1 LQARVDHNALDV
13 NAGAKETMRIRPRF
27 LIGVGLIAAAI
38 GYLIFSS
45 IRTTSE
51 YYLTVPEVAAP
62 KTELGGRAIRVAGRV
77 KPGNIAW
84 DPNSL
89 TLKFEI
95 APIPDLEAS
104 GAPVKP
110 VSAVASDVAA
120 DPVSFRVVSAGEPK
134 PDMFAPGRDVIV
146 EGKLGPDG
154 GRERKAIQGK
164 QR

>member
-1 LQARVDHNALDV
+1 
-13 NAGAKETMRIRPRF
+13 MRIRPRF
-27 LIGVGLIAAAI
+27 FIGGGLIVLAI

-51 YYLTVPEVAAP
+51 YYLTVPEVAARQS
-62 KTELGGRAIRVAGRV
+62 ELGGQAIRVAGRV
-77 KPGNIAW
+77 KPGNIGW

-95 APIPDLEAS
+95 APIPDLDAS

-110 VSAVASDVAA
+110 VLAS
-120 DPVSFRVVSAGEPK
+120 DPVSFRVVAAGEPK

-146 EGKLGPDG
+146 EGKLGADG
-154 GRERKAIQGK
+154 AIAATQVMTSCPSKYKPK
-164 QR
+164 QAQ

>member
-1 LQARVDHNALDV
+1 
-13 NAGAKETMRIRPRF
+13 MRIRPRF
-27 LIGVGLIAAAI
+27 FIGVGLIAVAI

-51 YYLTVPEVAAP
+51 YYLTVPEVAARQS
-62 KTELGGRAIRVAGRV
+62 ELGGQAIRVAGRV
-77 KPGNIAW
+77 KPGNIGW

-95 APIPDLEAS
+95 GPLPDI
-104 GAPVKP
+104 GADGEPVKP
-110 VSAVASDVAA
+110 VSVVAG

-146 EGKLGPDG
+146 EGKLTPDG
-154 GRERKAIQGK
+154 TIAATQVMTSCPSKYKPK
-164 QR
+164 QSQ

>member
-1 LQARVDHNALDV
+1 
-13 NAGAKETMRIRPRF
+13 MRIRPRF
-27 LIGVGLIAAAI
+27 FIGVGLIAAAI

-51 YYLTVPEVAAP
+51 YYLTVPEVAARES
-62 KTELGGRAIRVAGRV
+62 ELGGQAIRVAGRV
-77 KPGNIAW
+77 KPGNIDW

-95 APIPDLEAS
+95 APIPDVDAS

-110 VSAVASDVAA
+110 VSVVAG
-120 DPVSFRVVSAGEPK
+120 DPASFRVVAAGEPK

-146 EGKLGPDG
+146 EGRLGADG
-154 GRERKAIQGK
+154 TIAATQVMTSCPSKYKPK
-164 QR
+164 QSQ

>member
-1 LQARVDHNALDV
+1 
-13 NAGAKETMRIRPRF
+13 MRIRPRF
-27 LIGVGLIAAAI
+27 FIGGGLIVLAI

-51 YYLTVPEVAAP
+51 YYLTVPEVAARRG
-62 KTELGGRAIRVAGRV
+62 ELGGQAIRVAGRV
-77 KPGNIAW
+77 KPGNIDW

-95 APIPDLEAS
+95 VPIPDVDDA
-104 GAPVKP
+104 AVKP
-110 VSAVASDVAA
+110 VVATDA
-120 DPVSFRVVSAGEPK
+120 VSFRVVAAGEPK

-154 GRERKAIQGK
+154 AIAATQVMTSCPSKYKPK
-164 QR
+164 QSQ

>member
-1 LQARVDHNALDV
+1 M
-13 NAGAKETMRIRPRF
+13 KIRPRF
-27 LIGVGLIAAAI
+27 FIGGGLIVLAI

-51 YYLTVPEVAAP
+51 YYLTVPEVAARES
-62 KTELGGRAIRVAGRV
+62 ELGGQAIRVAGRV

-95 APIPDLEAS
+95 APIPDVDAN

-110 VSAVASDVAA
+110 VSAVSSDVAGDA
-120 DPVSFRVVSAGEPK
+120 VSFRVVAAGEPK

-146 EGKLGPDG
+146 EGKLGAG
-154 GRERKAIQGK
+154 GVITATQVLTSCASKYKPK
-164 QR
+164 QAQ

>member
-1 LQARVDHNALDV
+1 
-13 NAGAKETMRIRPRF
+13 MRIRPRF
-27 LIGVGLIAAAI
+27 FIGGALIVLAI

-51 YYLTVPEVAAP
+51 YYLTVTEVAARQ
-62 KTELGGRAIRVAGRV
+62 TELGGQSIRVAGRV

-95 APIPDLEAS
+95 APIPDIDAS

-110 VSAVASDVAA
+110 VSVVAS
-120 DPVSFRVVSAGEPK
+120 DPVSFRVIAAGEPK

-154 GRERKAIQGK
+154 AIAATQVMTSCPSKYRPK
-164 QR
+164 QAQ

>member
-1 LQARVDHNALDV
+1 
-13 NAGAKETMRIRPRF
+13 MRIRPRF
-27 LIGVGLIAAAI
+27 FIGGGLIVLAI

-51 YYLTVPEVAAP
+51 YYLTVPEVAARQG
-62 KTELGGRAIRVAGRV
+62 ELGGQAIRVAGRV

-95 APIPDLEAS
+95 APIPDIDAS
-104 GAPVKP
+104 GAPIVKP
-110 VSAVASDVAA
+110 VSVVAS
-120 DPVSFRVVSAGEPK
+120 DPVSFRVVAAGEPK

-146 EGKLGPDG
+146 EGKLGAG
-154 GRERKAIQGK
+154 GVIVATQVMTSCPSKYKPK
-164 QR
+164 QAQ

>member
-1 LQARVDHNALDV
+1 
-13 NAGAKETMRIRPRF
+13 MRIRPRF
-27 LIGVGLIAAAI
+27 FIGGGLIVLAI

-51 YYLTVPEVAAP
+51 YYLTVPEVAARQS
-62 KTELGGRAIRVAGRV
+62 ELGGQAIRVAGRV
-77 KPGNIAW
+77 KPGNIGW

-95 APIPDLEAS
+95 VPIPDVDA
-104 GAPVKP
+104 AAVKP
-110 VSAVASDVAA
+110 VSVVASDA
-120 DPVSFRVVSAGEPK
+120 VSFRVVAAGEPK

-154 GRERKAIQGK
+154 AIAATQVMTSCPSKYKPK
-164 QR
+164 QSQ

>member
-1 LQARVDHNALDV
+1 
-13 NAGAKETMRIRPRF
+13 MRIRPRF
-27 LIGVGLIAAAI
+27 FIGVGLIALAI

-51 YYLTVPEVAAP
+51 YYLTVSEVAARQA
-62 KTELGGRAIRVAGRV
+62 ELGGQAIRVAGRV

-95 APIPDLEAS
+95 APIPDIDAS

-110 VSAVASDVAA
+110 VSVVAS
-120 DPVSFRVVSAGEPK
+120 DPVSFRVIAAGEPK

-146 EGKLGPDG
+146 EGKLGADG
-154 GRERKAIQGK
+154 AIAATQVMTSCPSKYKPK
-164 QR
+164 QAQ

>member
-1 LQARVDHNALDV
+1 
-13 NAGAKETMRIRPRF
+13 MRIRPRF
-27 LIGVGLIAAAI
+27 FIGGALIVLAI

-51 YYLTVPEVAAP
+51 YYLTVPEVAARQ
-62 KTELGGRAIRVAGRV
+62 TELGGQAIRVAGRV

-95 APIPDLEAS
+95 APIPDIDAS

-110 VSAVASDVAA
+110 VSVVAS
-120 DPVSFRVVSAGEPK
+120 DPVSFRVIAAGEPK

-146 EGKLGPDG
+146 EGKLTPDG
-154 GRERKAIQGK
+154 AIAASQVMTSCPSK
-164 QR
+164 YRPKLAQ

>member
-1 LQARVDHNALDV
+1 
-13 NAGAKETMRIRPRF
+13 MRIRPRF
-27 LIGVGLIAAAI
+27 FIGGGLIVVPV

-51 YYLTVPEVAAP
+51 YYLTVPEVAARQG
-62 KTELGGRAIRVAGRV
+62 ELGGQSIRVAGRV

-95 APIPDLEAS
+95 APIPDIDAS

-110 VSAVASDVAA
+110 VSVVAS
-120 DPVSFRVVSAGEPK
+120 DPVSFRVIAAGEPK

-154 GRERKAIQGK
+154 AIAATQVMTSCPSKYKPK
-164 QR
+164 QSQ

>member
-1 LQARVDHNALDV
+1 
-13 NAGAKETMRIRPRF
+13 MRIRPRF
-27 LIGVGLIAAAI
+27 FIGVGLIAAAI
-38 GYLIFSS
+38 GYLIFSA

-51 YYLTVPEVAAP
+51 YYLTVPEVAARQSA
-62 KTELGGRAIRVAGRV
+62 LGGQAIRVAGRV
-77 KPGNIAW
+77 KPGNIGW

-95 APIPDLEAS
+95 VPIPDVDAS
-104 GAPVKP
+104 GAPVRP
-110 VSAVASDVAA
+110 VVAS

-154 GRERKAIQGK
+154 TIAATQVMTSCPSKYKPK
-164 QR
+164 QAQ

>member
-1 LQARVDHNALDV
+1 
-13 NAGAKETMRIRPRF
+13 MRIRPRF
-27 LIGVGLIAAAI
+27 FIGVGLIAAAI

-51 YYLTVPEVAAP
+51 YYLTVPEVAARQS
-62 KTELGGRAIRVAGRV
+62 ELGGQAIRVAGRV
-77 KPGNIAW
+77 KPGNIGW

-95 APIPDLEAS
+95 APIPDLDAS

-110 VSAVASDVAA
+110 VLAS
-120 DPVSFRVVSAGEPK
+120 DPVSFRVVAAGEPK

-146 EGKLGPDG
+146 EGKLGADG
-154 GRERKAIQGK
+154 AIAATQVMTSCPSKYKPK
-164 QR
+164 QAQ

>member
-1 LQARVDHNALDV
+1 MIVL
-13 NAGAKETMRIRPRF
+13 
-27 LIGVGLIAAAI
+27 AI

-51 YYLTVPEVAAP
+51 YYLTVPEVAARQ
-62 KTELGGRAIRVAGRV
+62 TELGGQAIRVAGRV

-95 APIPDLEAS
+95 APIPDIDAS

-110 VSAVASDVAA
+110 VSVVAS
-120 DPVSFRVVSAGEPK
+120 DPVSFRVIAAGEPK

-146 EGKLGPDG
+146 EGKLTPDG
-154 GRERKAIQGK
+154 AIAASQVMTSCPSKYRPK
-164 QR
+164 QAQ

>member
-1 LQARVDHNALDV
+1 
-13 NAGAKETMRIRPRF
+13 MRIRPRF
-27 LIGVGLIAAAI
+27 FIGVGLIALAI

-51 YYLTVPEVAAP
+51 YYLTVTEVAARQI
-62 KTELGGRAIRVAGRV
+62 ELGGLSIRVAGRV

-95 APIPDLEAS
+95 APIPDIDAS

-110 VSAVASDVAA
+110 VSVVAS
-120 DPVSFRVVSAGEPK
+120 DPVSFRVIAAGEPK

-154 GRERKAIQGK
+154 AIAATQVMTSCPSKYRPK
-164 QR
+164 QAQ

>member
-1 LQARVDHNALDV
+1 
-13 NAGAKETMRIRPRF
+13 MRIRPRF
-27 LIGVGLIAAAI
+27 FIGVGLIALAI

-51 YYLTVPEVAAP
+51 YYLTVTEVAARQ
-62 KTELGGRAIRVAGRV
+62 TELGGQSIRVAGRV

-95 APIPDLEAS
+95 APIPDIDAS

-110 VSAVASDVAA
+110 VSVVAS
-120 DPVSFRVVSAGEPK
+120 DPVSFRVIAAGEPK

-154 GRERKAIQGK
+154 AITATQVMTSCPSKYKPK
-164 QR
+164 QAQ

>member
-1 LQARVDHNALDV
+1 
-13 NAGAKETMRIRPRF
+13 MRIRPRF
-27 LIGVGLIAAAI
+27 FIGVGLIALAI

-51 YYLTVPEVAAP
+51 YYLTVTEVAARQA
-62 KTELGGRAIRVAGRV
+62 ELGGQSIRVAGRV
-77 KPGNIAW
+77 KPGNIGW

-95 APIPDLEAS
+95 APIPDVDAS

-110 VSAVASDVAA
+110 VSAVASDVAS
-120 DPVSFRVVSAGEPK
+120 DPVSFRVIAAGEPK

-154 GRERKAIQGK
+154 AIAATQVMTSCPSKYRPK
-164 QR
+164 QAQ

>member
-1 LQARVDHNALDV
+1 
-13 NAGAKETMRIRPRF
+13 MRIRPRF
-27 LIGVGLIAAAI
+27 LIGGALIVLAI

-51 YYLTVPEVAAP
+51 YYLTVPEMAARQG
-62 KTELGGRAIRVAGRV
+62 ELGGQSIRVAGRV

-95 APIPDLEAS
+95 VPIPDVDA
-104 GAPVKP
+104 APAPPMNFV
-110 VSAVASDVAA
+110 VASE
-120 DPVSFRVVSAGEPK
+120 PVSFRVISVGEPK

-146 EGKLGPDG
+146 EGKLTPDG
-154 GRERKAIQGK
+154 AIAATQVMTSCPSKYKPK
-164 QR
+164 QAQ